1 MNDTLGKRIE
11 RIRLELGLNKTE
23 FGRLFN
29 TTGSLVKK
37 WENDQVIPN
46 ESRLLAIADLKSWSV
61 EELLHGTYDERFIK
75 LKIEKVLKYFDYE
88 ADESKIDEI
97 IEEAIGIYNKNKE
110 LYHFDYIQTGYAN
123 IEEISAVAQAF
134 KKLGVKSEIS
144 STVIELALLLGYV
157 EKIVND
163 KITLSVLY
171 SNVDVS
177 SEDISRIENV
187 FKSIYSELWDYSK
200 NVSNDPNN
208 QFNVLFKSASDY
220 LLGELDLLDIERN
233 I

>member
-1 MNDTLGKRIE
+1 MSETLGKRIE
-11 RIRLELGLNKTE
+11 SIRLELGLNKTE
-23 FGRLFN
+23 FGKLFN

-37 WENDQVIPN
+37 WENDQVVPN
-46 ESRLLAIADLKSWSV
+46 ESRLLAIANLKSWSV

-75 LKIEKVLKYFDYE
+75 LKIETALKYFDYE
-88 ADESKIDEI
+88 ADESKNDEI
-97 IEEAIGIYNKNKE
+97 IEEAIRIYNENNE
-110 LYHFDYIQTGYAN
+110 LYHFDHIQTGYAN
-123 IEEISAVAQAF
+123 IEELSAVAQAL
-134 KKLGVKSEIS
+134 KNLKVKSEIS

-177 SEDISRIENV
+177 AKNISRIENV
-187 FKSIYSELWDYSK
+187 FKSIYSELWEYSK

-208 QFNVLFKSASDY
+208 QFNILFKSASDY
-220 LLGELDLLDIERN
+220 ILGELDLLDIERN